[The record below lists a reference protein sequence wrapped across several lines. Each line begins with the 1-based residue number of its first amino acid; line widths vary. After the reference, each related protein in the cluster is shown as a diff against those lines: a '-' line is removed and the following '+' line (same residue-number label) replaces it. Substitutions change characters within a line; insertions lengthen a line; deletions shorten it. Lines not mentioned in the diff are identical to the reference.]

1 MKIAIVRLS
10 ALGDIIVSAVFL
22 AAIKERLPN
31 AQIEWFVDER
41 FSAILEHSPYID
53 KLHPIALKSALKTF
67 NPLKI
72 FKLFKSLRAYE
83 YDIIID
89 MQGLVKSALIAQ
101 TLKAPKKVGFDY
113 ASAREGLSAFFYS
126 QKVSIAYNEPILK
139 RNFTLLSHALNLSQK
154 EISNEISES
163 LSSRSKV
170 FSYQDSPK
178 IDALNLNENKLKI
191 LFVLETSKINK
202 TYPTERFKEL
212 ALMLENFQICL
223 LWHANEDKANAL
235 YGALKNQRDVLLLPK
250 LTLNEVKA
258 LLFKMDLIIGGDTGI
273 THLAWALQKPSIT
286 LYGNTPMERFKLESP
301 INVSLTAN
309 SNANYHKKDFSIQ
322 NIEPKKIKECVLNIL
337 KEKNDL

>member
-22 AAIKERLPN
+22 AAIKECLPN

-53 KLHPIALKSALKTF
+53 KLHPIALKSTLTTF

-83 YDIIID
+83 YDIVID
-89 MQGLVKSALIAQ
+89 MQGLVKSALITQ
-101 TLKAPKKVGFDY
+101 MLKAPKKVGFDY

-139 RNFTLLSHALNLSQK
+139 RNFTLLSHALNLPKK
-154 EISNEISES
+154 EISEG

-178 IDALNLNENKLKI
+178 IDALNLNQNKPKI
-191 LFVLETSKINK
+191 LFVLETSKVNK

-212 ALMLENFQICL
+212 ALALENFQICL
-223 LWHANEDKANAL
+223 LWHADEEKAAAL

-301 INVSLTAN
+301 INVSLTGN

-337 KEKNDL
+337 KEKE

>member
-22 AAIKERLPN
+22 ALIKERFAN

-41 FSAILEHSPYID
+41 FGAILEHSPYID
-53 KLHPIALKSALKTF
+53 KLHPIALKSTLTTF

-83 YDIIID
+83 YDIVID
-89 MQGLVKSALIAQ
+89 MQGLIKSALITQ
-101 TLKAPKKVGFDY
+101 MLKAPKKVGFDY

-126 QKVSIAYNEPILK
+126 QKVSIAYNEPVLK
-139 RNFTLLSHALNLSQK
+139 RNFTLLSHALNLPKK
-154 EISNEISES
+154 EISEG

-178 IDALNLNENKLKI
+178 IDALNLNKNKPKI

-202 TYPTERFKEL
+202 TYPIERFKEL
-212 ALMLENFQICL
+212 ALALENFQICL
-223 LWHANEDKANAL
+223 LWHASEDRATAL

-250 LTLNEVKA
+250 LTLNEIKA

-286 LYGNTPMERFKLESP
+286 LYGNTPMERFKLETP
-301 INVSLTAN
+301 INVSLTGN

-337 KEKNDL
+337 KEKE

>member
-22 AAIKERLPN
+22 VLIKERFAN

-41 FSAILEHSPYID
+41 FGAILEHSPYID
-53 KLHPIALKSALKTF
+53 KLHPIALKSTLTTF

-83 YDIIID
+83 YDIVID
-89 MQGLVKSALIAQ
+89 MQGLIKSALITQ
-101 TLKAPKKVGFDY
+101 MLKAPKKVGFDY

-126 QKVSIAYNEPILK
+126 QKVSIAYNEPVLK
-139 RNFTLLSHALNLSQK
+139 RNFTLLFHALNLPQK
-154 EISNEISES
+154 EISES
-163 LSSRSKV
+163 LNSRSKV

-202 TYPTERFKEL
+202 TYPIERFKEL
-212 ALMLENFQICL
+212 ALALENFQICL
-223 LWHANEDKANAL
+223 LWHASEDKATAL
-235 YGALKNQRDVLLLPK
+235 YGALKNQCDVLLLPK

-301 INVSLTAN
+301 INVSLTGN

-337 KEKNDL
+337 KEKE

>member
-22 AAIKERLPN
+22 TLIKERFTN

-53 KLHPIALKSALKTF
+53 KLHPIALKSTLTTF

-83 YDIIID
+83 YDIVID
-89 MQGLVKSALIAQ
+89 MQGLIKSALITQ
-101 TLKAPKKVGFDY
+101 MLKAPKKVGFDCT
-113 ASAREGLSAFFYS
+113 SAREGLSAFFYS
-126 QKVSIAYNEPILK
+126 QKVSIAYSEPVLK
-139 RNFTLLSHALNLSQK
+139 RNFTLLSHALNLPKK
-154 EISNEISES
+154 EISEG

-202 TYPTERFKEL
+202 TYPIERFKEL
-212 ALMLENFQICL
+212 ALALENFQICL
-223 LWHANEDKANAL
+223 LWHASEDKATAL

-286 LYGNTPMERFKLESP
+286 LYGNTPIERFKLESP
-301 INVSLTAN
+301 INVSLTGN

-337 KEKNDL
+337 KEKE

>member
-10 ALGDIIVSAVFL
+10 ALGDIIVGAVFL
-22 AAIKERLPN
+22 AVIKECLPN

-53 KLHPIALKSALKTF
+53 KLHPIALKSALTTF

-89 MQGLVKSALIAQ
+89 MQGLVKSALITQ

-139 RNFTLLSHALNLSQK
+139 RNFTLLSHALNLPKK
-154 EISNEISES
+154 EISEG
-163 LSSRSKV
+163 LSSRAKV
-170 FSYQDSPK
+170 FSCQPSLK
-178 IDALNLNENKLKI
+178 IDALNLNQNKPKI
-191 LFVLETSKINK
+191 LFVLETSKVNK

-212 ALMLENFQICL
+212 ALALENFQICL
-223 LWHANEDKANAL
+223 LWHADEKKAATL
-235 YGALKNQRDVLLLPK
+235 YDALKDQRDVLLLPK

-301 INVSLTAN
+301 INVSLTGN

-322 NIEPKKIKECVLNIL
+322 NIEPKNIKECVLNLL
-337 KEKNDL
+337 KEKE

>member
-22 AAIKERLPN
+22 ALIKERFAN

-53 KLHPIALKSALKTF
+53 KLHPIALKSTLTTF

-83 YDIIID
+83 YDIVID
-89 MQGLVKSALIAQ
+89 MQGLIKSALITQ
-101 TLKAPKKVGFDY
+101 MLKAPKKVGFDCT
-113 ASAREGLSAFFYS
+113 SAREGLSAFFYS
-126 QKVSIAYNEPILK
+126 QKVSIAYNEPVLK
-139 RNFTLLSHALNLSQK
+139 RNFTLLFHALNLPKK
-154 EISNEISES
+154 EISEG

-178 IDALNLNENKLKI
+178 IDALNLNKNKLKI

-202 TYPTERFKEL
+202 TYPIERFKEL
-212 ALMLENFQICL
+212 ALALENFQICL
-223 LWHANEDKANAL
+223 LWHADEDKATAL

-301 INVSLTAN
+301 INVSLTGN

-337 KEKNDL
+337 KEKE

>member
-1 MKIAIVRLS
+1 M
-10 ALGDIIVSAVFL
+10 SAVFL
-22 AAIKERLPN
+22 AAIKERFTD

-53 KLHPIALKSALKTF
+53 KLHPIALKSTLTTF

-89 MQGLVKSALIAQ
+89 MQGLVKSALITQ
-101 TLKAPKKVGFDY
+101 MLKAPKKVGFDY

-126 QKVSIAYNEPILK
+126 QKVSIAYDEPILK
-139 RNFTLLSHALNLSQK
+139 RNFTLLSQALNLPK
-154 EISNEISES
+154 NEISEG
-163 LSSRSKV
+163 LSSRFKV

-212 ALMLENFQICL
+212 ALALENFQICL
-223 LWHANEDKANAL
+223 LWHADEDKANAL

-301 INVSLTAN
+301 INVSLTGN

>member
-22 AAIKERLPN
+22 AAIKERFTN

-41 FSAILEHSPYID
+41 FGAILEHSPYID
-53 KLHPIALKSALKTF
+53 KLHPIALKSTLTTF

-83 YDIIID
+83 YDMVID
-89 MQGLVKSALIAQ
+89 MQGLIKSALITQ
-101 TLKAPKKVGFDY
+101 MLKAPKKVGFDY

-126 QKVSIAYNEPILK
+126 QKVSIAYNESILK
-139 RNFTLLSHALNLSQK
+139 RNFTLLSHALNLPKK
-154 EISNEISES
+154 EISEG

-170 FSYQDSPK
+170 FSYQDSLK
-178 IDALNLNENKLKI
+178 IDALNLNKNKPKI

-202 TYPTERFKEL
+202 TYPIERFKEL
-212 ALMLENFQICL
+212 ALALENFQICL
-223 LWHANEDKANAL
+223 LWHANEDKATAL

-258 LLFKMDLIIGGDTGI
+258 LLFKMDLIIEGDTGI

-301 INVSLTAN
+301 INVSLTGN

-337 KEKNDL
+337 KEKE

>member
-22 AAIKERLPN
+22 ALIKERFTN

-53 KLHPIALKSALKTF
+53 KLHPIALKRTLTTF

-83 YDIIID
+83 YDIVID
-89 MQGLVKSALIAQ
+89 MQGLIKSALITQ
-101 TLKAPKKVGFDY
+101 MLKAPKKVGFDCT
-113 ASAREGLSAFFYS
+113 SAREGLSAFFYS

-139 RNFTLLSHALNLSQK
+139 RNFTLLFHALNLPK
-154 EISNEISES
+154 KEISES

-178 IDALNLNENKLKI
+178 IDALNLNENKPKI

-202 TYPTERFKEL
+202 TYPIERFKEL
-212 ALMLENFQICL
+212 ALALENFQICL
-223 LWHANEDKANAL
+223 LWHADETKATAL
-235 YGALKNQRDVLLLPK
+235 YGALKNQCDVLLLPK

-301 INVSLTAN
+301 INVSLTGN

-337 KEKNDL
+337 KEKE

>member
-22 AAIKERLPN
+22 AAIKECLPN

-41 FSAILEHSPYID
+41 FGAILEHSPYID
-53 KLHPIALKSALKTF
+53 KLHPIALKSTLTTL

-89 MQGLVKSALIAQ
+89 MQGLVKSALITQ
-101 TLKAPKKVGFDY
+101 MLKAPKKVGFDY

-126 QKVSIAYNEPILK
+126 QKVSIAYDEPVLK
-139 RNFTLLSHALNLSQK
+139 RNFTLLSHALNLPK
-154 EISNEISES
+154 NEISEG
-163 LSSRSKV
+163 LSSRAKV

-178 IDALNLNENKLKI
+178 IDALNLNKNKPKI

-202 TYPTERFKEL
+202 TYPIERFKEL
-212 ALMLENFQICL
+212 ALALENFQICL

-235 YGALKNQRDVLLLPK
+235 YGTLKHQRDALLLPK

-273 THLAWALQKPSIT
+273 THLAWALQKASIT

-301 INVSLTAN
+301 INVSLTGN

-337 KEKNDL
+337 KEKE

>member
-22 AAIKERLPN
+22 ALIKERFTD

-41 FSAILEHSPYID
+41 FGAILEHSPYID
-53 KLHPIALKSALKTF
+53 KLHPIALKSALTTF

-83 YDIIID
+83 YDIVID
-89 MQGLVKSALIAQ
+89 MQGLIKSALITQ
-101 TLKAPKKVGFDY
+101 MLKAPKKVGFDC

-126 QKVSIAYNEPILK
+126 QKVSIAYNEPVLK
-139 RNFTLLSHALNLSQK
+139 RNFTLLSHALNLPKK
-154 EISNEISES
+154 EISEG

-202 TYPTERFKEL
+202 TYPIERFKEL
-212 ALMLENFQICL
+212 ALALENFQICL
-223 LWHANEDKANAL
+223 LWHADEDKATAL

-301 INVSLTAN
+301 INVSLTGN

-337 KEKNDL
+337 KEKE

>member
-22 AAIKERLPN
+22 AAIKERFTN

-53 KLHPIALKSALKTF
+53 KLHPIALKSALTTF

-89 MQGLVKSALIAQ
+89 MQGLVKSALITQ
-101 TLKAPKKVGFDY
+101 TLKAPRKVGFDY

-126 QKVSIAYNEPILK
+126 QKVSIAYDEPILK
-139 RNFTLLSHALNLSQK
+139 RNFTLLSHALNLPQK
-154 EISNEISES
+154 EISEGLN
-163 LSSRSKV
+163 SRSKV

-178 IDALNLNENKLKI
+178 IDALNLNQNKPKI

-202 TYPTERFKEL
+202 TYPIERFKEL
-212 ALMLENFQICL
+212 ALALENFQICL
-223 LWHANEDKANAL
+223 LWHASEDKANAL
-235 YGALKNQRDVLLLPK
+235 YGALKHQRDILLLPK
-250 LTLNEVKA
+250 LTLNEVKV

-301 INVSLTAN
+301 INVSLTGN

-337 KEKNDL
+337 KEKE

>member
-22 AAIKERLPN
+22 ALIKERFTN

-53 KLHPIALKSALKTF
+53 KLHPIALKSALTTL

-89 MQGLVKSALIAQ
+89 MQGLVKSALITQ
-101 TLKAPKKVGFDY
+101 MLKAPKKVGFDY

-139 RNFTLLSHALNLSQK
+139 RNFTLLSHALNLPK
-154 EISNEISES
+154 NEISEG

-178 IDALNLNENKLKI
+178 IDALNLNQNKLKI
-191 LFVLETSKINK
+191 LFVLETSKVNK

-212 ALMLENFQICL
+212 ALALENFQICL
-223 LWHANEDKANAL
+223 LWHADEEKAATL
-235 YGALKNQRDVLLLPK
+235 YGALKDQRDVLLLPK

-301 INVSLTAN
+301 INVSLTGN

-322 NIEPKKIKECVLNIL
+322 NIDPKKIKECVLNIL
-337 KEKNDL
+337 KEKE

>member
-22 AAIKERLPN
+22 TLIKEHFTN

-41 FSAILEHSPYID
+41 FGTILEHSPYID
-53 KLHPIALKSALKTF
+53 ELHPIALKSTLTTF

-83 YDIIID
+83 YDIVID
-89 MQGLVKSALIAQ
+89 MQGLIKSALITQ
-101 TLKAPKKVGFDY
+101 MLKAPKKVGFDCT
-113 ASAREGLSAFFYS
+113 SAREGLSAFFYS
-126 QKVSIAYNEPILK
+126 QKVSIAYNEPVLK
-139 RNFTLLSHALNLSQK
+139 RNFTLLSHALNLPK
-154 EISNEISES
+154 KEISES

-178 IDALNLNENKLKI
+178 IDALNLNKNKLKI

-202 TYPTERFKEL
+202 TYPIECFKEL
-212 ALMLENFQICL
+212 ALALENFQICL
-223 LWHANEDKANAL
+223 LWHADEKKATTL
-235 YGALKNQRDVLLLPK
+235 YHSLKNQCDTLLLPK

-273 THLAWALQKPSIT
+273 THLAWALQKASIT

-301 INVSLTAN
+301 INVSLTGN

-322 NIEPKKIKECVLNIL
+322 NIDPKKIKECVLNIL

>member
-22 AAIKERLPN
+22 ALIKERFTN

-41 FSAILEHSPYID
+41 FGAILEHSPYID
-53 KLHPIALKSALKTF
+53 KLHPIALKSTLTTF

-83 YDIIID
+83 YDIVID
-89 MQGLVKSALIAQ
+89 MQGLIKSALITQ
-101 TLKAPKKVGFDY
+101 MLKAHKKVGFDY

-126 QKVSIAYNEPILK
+126 QKVSIAYNEPVLK
-139 RNFTLLSHALNLSQK
+139 RNFTLLSHALNLPQK
-154 EISNEISES
+154 EISEGLN
-163 LSSRSKV
+163 SRSKV

-178 IDALNLNENKLKI
+178 IDALNLNKNKPKI

-202 TYPTERFKEL
+202 TYPIERFKEL
-212 ALMLENFQICL
+212 ALALENFQICL
-223 LWHANEDKANAL
+223 LWHASEDKATAL
-235 YGALKNQRDVLLLPK
+235 YGALKNQLDVLLLPK

-301 INVSLTAN
+301 INVSLTGN

-322 NIEPKKIKECVLNIL
+322 NIEPKKIKECVLSIL
-337 KEKNDL
+337 KEKE

>member
-22 AAIKERLPN
+22 VLIKERFTN

-41 FSAILEHSPYID
+41 FGAILEHSPYID
-53 KLHPIALKSALKTF
+53 KLHPIALKSTLTTF

-83 YDIIID
+83 YDIVID
-89 MQGLVKSALIAQ
+89 MQGLIKSALITQ
-101 TLKAPKKVGFDY
+101 MLKAPKKVGFDY

-126 QKVSIAYNEPILK
+126 QKVSIAYNESVLK
-139 RNFTLLSHALNLSQK
+139 RNFTLLFHALNLPK
-154 EISNEISES
+154 KEISES

-170 FSYQDSPK
+170 FSYQDSLK
-178 IDALNLNENKLKI
+178 IDALNLNKNKPKI

-202 TYPTERFKEL
+202 TYPIERFKEL
-212 ALMLENFQICL
+212 ALALENFQICL
-223 LWHANEDKANAL
+223 LWHADEDKANAL
-235 YGALKNQRDVLLLPK
+235 YDALKNQRDVLLLPK

-301 INVSLTAN
+301 INVSLTGN

-322 NIEPKKIKECVLNIL
+322 NIDPKKIKECVLNIL
-337 KEKNDL
+337 KEKE

>member
-22 AAIKERLPN
+22 ALIKERFAN

-41 FSAILEHSPYID
+41 FGAILEHSPYID
-53 KLHPIALKSALKTF
+53 KLHPIALKSTLTTF

-83 YDIIID
+83 YDIVID
-89 MQGLVKSALIAQ
+89 MQGLIKSALITQ
-101 TLKAPKKVGFDY
+101 MLKAPKKVGFDY

-126 QKVSIAYNEPILK
+126 QKVSIAYNEPVLK
-139 RNFTLLSHALNLSQK
+139 RNFTLLFHALNLPKK
-154 EISNEISES
+154 EISEG
-163 LSSRSKV
+163 LSSRFKV

-178 IDALNLNENKLKI
+178 IDALNLNKNKLKI

-202 TYPTERFKEL
+202 TYPIERFKEL
-212 ALMLENFQICL
+212 ALALENFQICL
-223 LWHANEDKANAL
+223 LWHADEDKATAL

>member
-22 AAIKERLPN
+22 ALIKECFTN

-41 FSAILEHSPYID
+41 FGAILEHSPYID
-53 KLHPIALKSALKTF
+53 KLHPIALKSALTTF

-83 YDIIID
+83 YDIVID
-89 MQGLVKSALIAQ
+89 MQGLIKSALITQ
-101 TLKAPKKVGFDY
+101 MLKAPKKVGFDC

-139 RNFTLLSHALNLSQK
+139 RNFTLLSHALNLPKK
-154 EISNEISES
+154 EISEG

-178 IDALNLNENKLKI
+178 IDALNLNKNKLKI
-191 LFVLETSKINK
+191 LFVLETSKLNK
-202 TYPTERFKEL
+202 TYPIERFKEL
-212 ALMLENFQICL
+212 ALALENFQICL
-223 LWHANEDKANAL
+223 LWHADEDKATAL

-301 INVSLTAN
+301 INVSLTGN

-337 KEKNDL
+337 KEKE

>member
-10 ALGDIIVSAVFL
+10 ALGDIIVGAVFL
-22 AAIKERLPN
+22 AAIKECLPN

-41 FSAILEHSPYID
+41 FGAILEHSPYID
-53 KLHPIALKSALKTF
+53 KLHPIALKSTLATF

-89 MQGLVKSALIAQ
+89 MQGLVKSALITQ
-101 TLKAPKKVGFDY
+101 TLKSPKKVGFDY

-126 QKVSIAYNEPILK
+126 QKVSIAYDEPILK
-139 RNFTLLSHALNLSQK
+139 RNFTLLSQALNLPK
-154 EISNEISES
+154 NEISES
-163 LSSRSKV
+163 LSSRAKV

-178 IDALNLNENKLKI
+178 INALNLNKNKLKI

-212 ALMLENFQICL
+212 ALALENFQICL
-223 LWHANEDKANAL
+223 LWHADEDKANAL
-235 YGALKNQRDVLLLPK
+235 YGALKNQCDALLLPK

-301 INVSLTAN
+301 INVSLTGN

-337 KEKNDL
+337 KEKE

>member
-22 AAIKERLPN
+22 AVIKERFTN

-53 KLHPIALKSALKTF
+53 KLHPIALKSTLTTF

-83 YDIIID
+83 YDIVID
-89 MQGLVKSALIAQ
+89 MQGLIKSALITQ
-101 TLKAPKKVGFDY
+101 MLKAPKKVGFDCT
-113 ASAREGLSAFFYS
+113 SAREGLSAFFYS
-126 QKVSIAYNEPILK
+126 QKVSIAYNEPVLK
-139 RNFTLLSHALNLSQK
+139 RNFTLLSHALNLPK
-154 EISNEISES
+154 KEISES

-178 IDALNLNENKLKI
+178 IDALNLNKNKPKI

-202 TYPTERFKEL
+202 TYPIEHFKEL
-212 ALMLENFQICL
+212 ALALENFQICL
-223 LWHANEDKANAL
+223 LWHASEDKATAL

-301 INVSLTAN
+301 INVSLTGN

-337 KEKNDL
+337 KEKE

>member
-1 MKIAIVRLS
+1 M
-10 ALGDIIVSAVFL
+10 SAVFL
-22 AAIKERLPN
+22 VLIKERFAD

-41 FSAILEHSPYID
+41 FGAILEHSPYID
-53 KLHPIALKSALKTF
+53 KLHPIALKSVLTTL

-72 FKLFKSLRAYE
+72 FKLFKSLRTYE

-89 MQGLVKSALIAQ
+89 MQGLVKSALITQ
-101 TLKAPKKVGFDY
+101 MLKAPKKVGFDY

-126 QKVSIAYNEPILK
+126 QKVSIAYDEPILK
-139 RNFTLLSHALNLSQK
+139 RNFTLLSQALNLPQK
-154 EISNEISES
+154 EILNEISEG

-178 IDALNLNENKLKI
+178 INALNLNQNKPKI

-212 ALMLENFQICL
+212 ALALENFQICL
-223 LWHANEDKANAL
+223 LWHADEHKATTLYHAL
-235 YGALKNQRDVLLLPK
+235 NQRDVLLLPK

-258 LLFKMDLIIGGDTGI
+258 LLFKMDVIIGGDTGI
-273 THLAWALQKPSIT
+273 THLAWALQKASIT

-301 INVSLTAN
+301 INVSLTGN
-309 SNANYHKKDFSIQ
+309 SNASYHKKDFSIQ

-337 KEKNDL
+337 KEKE

>member
-10 ALGDIIVSAVFL
+10 ALGDIIVSTVFL
-22 AAIKERLPN
+22 ALIKERFTN

-41 FSAILEHSPYID
+41 FGAILEHSPYID
-53 KLHPIALKSALKTF
+53 KLHPIALKNTLTTF

-83 YDIIID
+83 YDIVID
-89 MQGLVKSALIAQ
+89 MQGLIKSALITQ
-101 TLKAPKKVGFDY
+101 MLKAPKKVGFDY

-139 RNFTLLSHALNLSQK
+139 RNFTLLSHALNLPKK
-154 EISNEISES
+154 EISEG

-178 IDALNLNENKLKI
+178 IDALNLNKNKPKI

-202 TYPTERFKEL
+202 TYPIERFKEL
-212 ALMLENFQICL
+212 ALALENFQICL
-223 LWHANEDKANAL
+223 LWHADEDKATAL

-301 INVSLTAN
+301 INVSLTGN

>member
-22 AAIKERLPN
+22 AAIKERFTN

-41 FSAILEHSPYID
+41 FGAILEHSPYID
-53 KLHPIALKSALKTF
+53 KLHPIALKSTLTTF
-67 NPLKI
+67 NPLKT

-83 YDIIID
+83 YDIVID
-89 MQGLVKSALIAQ
+89 MQGLIKSALITQ
-101 TLKAPKKVGFDY
+101 MLKAPKKVGFDY

-126 QKVSIAYNEPILK
+126 QKVSIAYNESVLK
-139 RNFTLLSHALNLSQK
+139 RNFTLLSHALNLPQK
-154 EISNEISES
+154 EISEG

-170 FSYQDSPK
+170 FSYQDSLK
-178 IDALNLNENKLKI
+178 IDALNLNKNKLKI

-202 TYPTERFKEL
+202 TYPIERFKEL
-212 ALMLENFQICL
+212 ALALENFQICL
-223 LWHANEDKANAL
+223 LWHADEDKANAL

-301 INVSLTAN
+301 INVSLTGN

-337 KEKNDL
+337 KEKE

>member
-10 ALGDIIVSAVFL
+10 ALGDIIVGAVFL
-22 AAIKERLPN
+22 AAIKECLPN

-53 KLHPIALKSALKTF
+53 KLHPIALKSALTTL

-89 MQGLVKSALIAQ
+89 MQGLVKSALITQ
-101 TLKAPKKVGFDY
+101 MLKAPKKVGFDY

-139 RNFTLLSHALNLSQK
+139 RNFTLLSHALNLPKK
-154 EISNEISES
+154 EISGG

-202 TYPTERFKEL
+202 TYPIERFKEL

-223 LWHANEDKANAL
+223 LWHASEDKANAL
-235 YGALKNQRDVLLLPK
+235 YGALKNQCDVLLLPK

-258 LLFKMDLIIGGDTGI
+258 LLFKMDVIIGGDTGI

-301 INVSLTAN
+301 INVSLTGN

-322 NIEPKKIKECVLNIL
+322 NIDPKKIKECVLNIL
-337 KEKNDL
+337 KEKE

>member
-22 AAIKERLPN
+22 AAIKECLPN

-41 FSAILEHSPYID
+41 FGAILEHSPYID
-53 KLHPIALKSALKTF
+53 KLHPIALKSALTTF

-89 MQGLVKSALIAQ
+89 MQGLVKSALITQ
-101 TLKAPKKVGFDY
+101 MLKAPKKVGFDCT
-113 ASAREGLSAFFYS
+113 SAREGLSAFFYS
-126 QKVSIAYNEPILK
+126 QKVSIAYDEPILK
-139 RNFTLLSHALNLSQK
+139 RNFTLLSQALNLPK
-154 EISNEISES
+154 EEISQS
-163 LSSRSKV
+163 LSSRFKV

-178 IDALNLNENKLKI
+178 INALNLNQNKPKI
-191 LFVLETSKINK
+191 LFVLETSQINK

-212 ALMLENFQICL
+212 ALALENFQICL
-223 LWHANEDKANAL
+223 LWHADEKKANVL
-235 YGALKNQRDVLLLPK
+235 YHALKHQCDVLLLPK

-258 LLFKMDLIIGGDTGI
+258 LLFKMDVIIGGDTGI
-273 THLAWALQKPSIT
+273 THLAWALQKASIT

-301 INVSLTAN
+301 INVSLTGN

-337 KEKNDL
+337 KEKE

>member
-10 ALGDIIVSAVFL
+10 ALGDIIVGAVFL
-22 AAIKERLPN
+22 AAIKECLPN

-41 FSAILEHSPYID
+41 FGAILEHSPYID

-89 MQGLVKSALIAQ
+89 MQGLVKSALITQ
-101 TLKAPKKVGFDY
+101 MLKAPKKVGFDY

-126 QKVSIAYNEPILK
+126 QKVSIAYNEPVLK
-139 RNFTLLSHALNLSQK
+139 RNFTLLFHALNLPEK
-154 EISNEISES
+154 EISEGLN
-163 LSSRSKV
+163 SRFKV

-178 IDALNLNENKLKI
+178 INALNLNQNKPKI

-223 LWHANEDKANAL
+223 LWHADEDKANAL

-258 LLFKMDLIIGGDTGI
+258 LLFKMDVIIGGDTGI

-301 INVSLTAN
+301 INVSLTGN

-322 NIEPKKIKECVLNIL
+322 NIDPKKIKECVLNIL
-337 KEKNDL
+337 KEKE

>member
-22 AAIKERLPN
+22 ALIKERFAN

-41 FSAILEHSPYID
+41 FGAILEHSPYID
-53 KLHPIALKSALKTF
+53 KLHSIALKSTLTTF

-83 YDIIID
+83 YDIVID
-89 MQGLVKSALIAQ
+89 MQGLIKSALITQ
-101 TLKAPKKVGFDY
+101 MLKAPKKVGFDY

-126 QKVSIAYNEPILK
+126 QKVSIAYNEPVLK
-139 RNFTLLSHALNLSQK
+139 RNFTLLSHALNLPKK
-154 EISNEISES
+154 EISGG

-178 IDALNLNENKLKI
+178 VDALNLNKNKLKI
-191 LFVLETSKINK
+191 LFVLETSKLNK
-202 TYPTERFKEL
+202 TYPIERFKEL

-223 LWHANEDKANAL
+223 LWHASEDKANAL

-301 INVSLTAN
+301 INVSLTGN

-322 NIEPKKIKECVLNIL
+322 NIDPKKIKECVLNIL
-337 KEKNDL
+337 KEKE

>member
-22 AAIKERLPN
+22 AAIKERFAN

-41 FSAILEHSPYID
+41 FGAILEHSPYID
-53 KLHPIALKSALKTF
+53 KLHPIALKSALTTF

-83 YDIIID
+83 YDIVID
-89 MQGLVKSALIAQ
+89 MQGLIKSALITQ
-101 TLKAPKKVGFDY
+101 MLKAPKKVGFDY

-126 QKVSIAYNEPILK
+126 QKVSIAYNEPVLK
-139 RNFTLLSHALNLSQK
+139 RNFTLLFHALNLPQK
-154 EISNEISES
+154 EISEGLN
-163 LSSRSKV
+163 SRSKV

-178 IDALNLNENKLKI
+178 IDALNLNKNKPKI

-202 TYPTERFKEL
+202 TYPIERFKEL
-212 ALMLENFQICL
+212 ALALENFQICL
-223 LWHANEDKANAL
+223 LWHASEDKATVL
-235 YGALKNQRDVLLLPK
+235 YHTLKNQRDVLLLPK

-301 INVSLTAN
+301 INVSLTGN

-337 KEKNDL
+337 KEKE

>member
-22 AAIKERLPN
+22 AAIKERFTN

-41 FSAILEHSPYID
+41 FGAILEHSPYID
-53 KLHPIALKSALKTF
+53 KLHPIALKSILTTF

-83 YDIIID
+83 YDIVID
-89 MQGLVKSALIAQ
+89 MQGLIKSALITQ
-101 TLKAPKKVGFDY
+101 MLKAPKKVGFDCT
-113 ASAREGLSAFFYS
+113 SARESLSAFFYS
-126 QKVSIAYNEPILK
+126 QKVSIAYNESVLK
-139 RNFTLLSHALNLSQK
+139 RNFTLLSHALNLPKK
-154 EISNEISES
+154 EISEG
-163 LSSRSKV
+163 LRSRSKV

-178 IDALNLNENKLKI
+178 IDALNLNKNKPKI

-202 TYPTERFKEL
+202 TYPIERFKEL
-212 ALMLENFQICL
+212 ALALENFQICL
-223 LWHANEDKANAL
+223 LWHASEDKATAL

-301 INVSLTAN
+301 INVSLTGN

-337 KEKNDL
+337 KEKE

>member
-22 AAIKERLPN
+22 AAIKERFTD

-53 KLHPIALKSALKTF
+53 KLHPIALKSVLTTF

-89 MQGLVKSALIAQ
+89 IQGLIKSALITQ
-101 TLKAPKKVGFDY
+101 MLKAPKKVGFDY

-126 QKVSIAYNEPILK
+126 QKVSIAYDEPILK
-139 RNFTLLSHALNLSQK
+139 RNSTLLSQALNLPEK
-154 EISNEISES
+154 EISEGLNF
-163 LSSRSKV
+163 RSKA

-178 IDALNLNENKLKI
+178 INALNLNGNKPKI

-223 LWHANEDKANAL
+223 LWHANEEKAAAL
-235 YGALKNQRDVLLLPK
+235 YHALKHQRDVLLLPK

-258 LLFKMDLIIGGDTGI
+258 LLFKMDVIIGGDTGI
-273 THLAWALQKPSIT
+273 THLAWALQKASIT

-301 INVSLTAN
+301 INVSLTGN

-322 NIEPKKIKECVLNIL
+322 NIEPKKIKECVLNVL
-337 KEKNDL
+337 KEKE

>member
-10 ALGDIIVSAVFL
+10 ALGDIIVGAVFL
-22 AAIKERLPN
+22 AAIKECLPN

-41 FSAILEHSPYID
+41 FGAILEHSPYID

-89 MQGLVKSALIAQ
+89 MQGLVKSALITQ
-101 TLKAPKKVGFDY
+101 MLKAPKKVGFDY

-126 QKVSIAYNEPILK
+126 QKVSIAYDEPILK
-139 RNFTLLSHALNLSQK
+139 RNFTLLFHALNLPK
-154 EISNEISES
+154 KEISES
-163 LSSRSKV
+163 LSSRFKV

-178 IDALNLNENKLKI
+178 INALNLNENKPKI

-202 TYPTERFKEL
+202 TYPIERFKEL

-235 YGALKNQRDVLLLPK
+235 YGALKHQRDVLLLPK

-301 INVSLTAN
+301 INVSLTGN

-322 NIEPKKIKECVLNIL
+322 NIDPKKIKECVLNIL

>member
-22 AAIKERLPN
+22 AVIKECLPN

-41 FSAILEHSPYID
+41 FGAILEHSPYID
-53 KLHPIALKSALKTF
+53 KLHPIALKSALTTF

-72 FKLFKSLRAYE
+72 FKLFKFLRAYE
-83 YDIIID
+83 FDIVID
-89 MQGLVKSALIAQ
+89 MQGLVKSALITQ
-101 TLKAPKKVGFDY
+101 MLKAPKKVGFDY
-113 ASAREGLSAFFYS
+113 ASARESLSAFFYS
-126 QKVSIAYNEPILK
+126 QKVSIAYNEPVLK
-139 RNFTLLSHALNLSQK
+139 RNFTLLSHALNLPQK
-154 EISNEISES
+154 EISEG

-178 IDALNLNENKLKI
+178 IDALNLNQNKLKI

-202 TYPTERFKEL
+202 TYPIERFKEL

-223 LWHANEDKANAL
+223 LWHADEDKANAL

-273 THLAWALQKPSIT
+273 SHLAWALQKPSIT

-301 INVSLTAN
+301 INVSLTGN

-337 KEKNDL
+337 KEKE

>member
-22 AAIKERLPN
+22 AAIKECLPN

-53 KLHPIALKSALKTF
+53 KLHPIALKNALKTL

-89 MQGLVKSALIAQ
+89 MQGLVKSALITQ
-101 TLKAPKKVGFDY
+101 MLKAPKKVGFDY

-126 QKVSIAYNEPILK
+126 QKVSIAYDEPILK
-139 RNFTLLSHALNLSQK
+139 RNFTLLSHALNLPK
-154 EISNEISES
+154 NEISEG
-163 LSSRSKV
+163 LSSRFKV

-178 IDALNLNENKLKI
+178 IDALNLNQNKPKI
-191 LFVLETSKINK
+191 LFVLETSKTNK

-212 ALMLENFQICL
+212 ALALENFQICL
-223 LWHANEDKANAL
+223 LWHADEKKATTL
-235 YGALKNQRDVLLLPK
+235 YHALKHQRDVLLLPK

-258 LLFKMDLIIGGDTGI
+258 LLFKMDVIIGGDTGI

-301 INVSLTAN
+301 INVSLTGN

-322 NIEPKKIKECVLNIL
+322 NIEPKKIKECVLNVL
-337 KEKNDL
+337 KEKE

>member
-22 AAIKERLPN
+22 ALIKERFTN

-41 FSAILEHSPYID
+41 FGAILEHSPYID
-53 KLHPIALKSALKTF
+53 KLHPIALKSTLTTF

-83 YDIIID
+83 YDIVID
-89 MQGLVKSALIAQ
+89 MQGLIKSALITQ
-101 TLKAPKKVGFDY
+101 MLKAPKKVGFDCT
-113 ASAREGLSAFFYS
+113 SAREGLSAFFYS

-139 RNFTLLSHALNLSQK
+139 RNFTLLSHALNLPKK
-154 EISNEISES
+154 EISEG

-202 TYPTERFKEL
+202 TYPIERFKEL
-212 ALMLENFQICL
+212 ALALENFQICL
-223 LWHANEDKANAL
+223 LWHADEDKATAL

-301 INVSLTAN
+301 INVSLTGN

-322 NIEPKKIKECVLNIL
+322 NIDPKKIKECVLNIL
-337 KEKNDL
+337 KEKE

>member
-22 AAIKERLPN
+22 ALIKERFTN

-41 FSAILEHSPYID
+41 FGAILEHSPYID
-53 KLHPIALKSALKTF
+53 KLHPIALKSTLTTF

-83 YDIIID
+83 YNIVID
-89 MQGLVKSALIAQ
+89 MQGLIKSALITQ
-101 TLKAPKKVGFDY
+101 MLKAPKKVGFDY

-139 RNFTLLSHALNLSQK
+139 RNFTLLSHALNLPKK
-154 EISNEISES
+154 EISEG

-178 IDALNLNENKLKI
+178 IDALNLNKNKPKI

-202 TYPTERFKEL
+202 TYPIERFKEL
-212 ALMLENFQICL
+212 ALALENFQICL
-223 LWHANEDKANAL
+223 LWHADEDKATAL

-301 INVSLTAN
+301 INVSLTGN

-337 KEKNDL
+337 KEKE

>member
-1 MKIAIVRLS
+1 MNIAIVRLS

-22 AAIKERLPN
+22 AAIKERFTN

-41 FSAILEHSPYID
+41 FGAILEHSPYID
-53 KLHPIALKSALKTF
+53 KLHPIALKSTLTTF

-83 YDIIID
+83 YDIVID
-89 MQGLVKSALIAQ
+89 MQGLIKSALITQ
-101 TLKAPKKVGFDY
+101 MLKAPKKVGFDY
-113 ASAREGLSAFFYS
+113 ASARESLSAFFYS

-139 RNFTLLSHALNLSQK
+139 RNFTLLSHALNLPKK
-154 EISNEISES
+154 EISEG

-178 IDALNLNENKLKI
+178 IDALNLNENKPKI

-202 TYPTERFKEL
+202 TYPIERFKEL
-212 ALMLENFQICL
+212 ALALENFQICL
-223 LWHANEDKANAL
+223 LWHASEDKATAL

-301 INVSLTAN
+301 INVSLTGN

-337 KEKNDL
+337 KEKE

>member
-22 AAIKERLPN
+22 AAIKECLPN

-53 KLHPIALKSALKTF
+53 KLHPIALKSALTTF

-89 MQGLVKSALIAQ
+89 MQGLVKSALITQ
-101 TLKAPKKVGFDY
+101 MLKAPKKVGFDY

-126 QKVSIAYNEPILK
+126 QKVSIAYDEPILK
-139 RNFTLLSHALNLSQK
+139 RNFTLLSHALNLPK
-154 EISNEISES
+154 NEISES
-163 LSSRSKV
+163 LSSRFKV

-178 IDALNLNENKLKI
+178 IDALNLNQNKPKI

-202 TYPTERFKEL
+202 TYPIERFKEL
-212 ALMLENFQICL
+212 ALALENFQICL

-235 YGALKNQRDVLLLPK
+235 YGALKHQRDVLLLPK

-301 INVSLTAN
+301 INVSLTGN

>member
-22 AAIKERLPN
+22 AAIKERFTN

-41 FSAILEHSPYID
+41 FGAILEHSPYID
-53 KLHPIALKSALKTF
+53 KLHPIALKSTLTTF

-83 YDIIID
+83 YDMVID
-89 MQGLVKSALIAQ
+89 MQGLIKSALITQ
-101 TLKAPKKVGFDY
+101 MLKASKKVGFDY

-126 QKVSIAYNEPILK
+126 QKVSIAYNEPVLK
-139 RNFTLLSHALNLSQK
+139 RNFTLLSHALNLPK
-154 EISNEISES
+154 KEISES

-178 IDALNLNENKLKI
+178 IDALNLNKNKLKI

-202 TYPTERFKEL
+202 TYPIERFKEL
-212 ALMLENFQICL
+212 ALALENFQICL
-223 LWHANEDKANAL
+223 LWHADEDKANAL
-235 YGALKNQRDVLLLPK
+235 YGALKNQCDVLLLPK

-337 KEKNDL
+337 KEKE

>member
-10 ALGDIIVSAVFL
+10 ALGDIIVGAVFL
-22 AAIKERLPN
+22 AVIKECLPN

-53 KLHPIALKSALKTF
+53 KLHPIALKSTITTF

-83 YDIIID
+83 YDIVID
-89 MQGLVKSALIAQ
+89 MQGLVKSALITQ
-101 TLKAPKKVGFDY
+101 MLKAPKKVGFDY

-139 RNFTLLSHALNLSQK
+139 RNFTLLSHALNLPK
-154 EISNEISES
+154 KEISES
-163 LSSRSKV
+163 LSSRAKV

-178 IDALNLNENKLKI
+178 IDALNLNQNKLKI

-212 ALMLENFQICL
+212 ALALENFQICL
-223 LWHANEDKANAL
+223 LWHADEDKANAL
-235 YGALKNQRDVLLLPK
+235 YGTLKNQCDVLLLPK

-273 THLAWALQKPSIT
+273 THLAWALQKASIT

-301 INVSLTAN
+301 INVSLTGN

-337 KEKNDL
+337 KEKE